1 MNQSLKPPMKV
12 TLLAA
17 LFASLIG
24 CAHLGPD
31 RQPPA
36 PAEPVVEAPAEPE
49 QPKEVVYGQFSTDSL
64 YSLLAA
70 EIAGQRNRFD
80 IALENYLEQARTTRD
95 AGVIARAM
103 QVAEFLGAHQQAKEM
118 ALLWVDVAP
127 NDPQALRAGALQLAR
142 AGEHGQ
148 AMQFMQRV
156 LNLHG
161 ETNFDFLALAAAQ
174 TDPQTRQSM
183 LQSLE
188 GLRQQYPDNAQIT
201 FSSALL
207 MQQDGRNEEALALLD
222 ALPDQVAS
230 QPTVMLQARLLADQ
244 GRTEQA
250 IEVLQEGL
258 RKFPDDTRM
267 RLLMAR
273 LLVAED
279 NMDAAATQFAA
290 LVQQNPDDAELLLT
304 LGLVNLENDDP
315 KAAIGY
321 LERADQ
327 ASPGNTLARYHLGL
341 AYQAIGDEQ
350 RAIQAWRSVG
360 PGNEFLTSRLQLAQ
374 TLARQERV
382 EELSEIMA
390 ADRSVYPQHALPL
403 YLLEIEALSAVDLQ
417 LALPRINQALGEFE
431 NNTDLLYTRAMLREQ
446 LGDDAGFEEDLRTII
461 AREPDNAMALNA
473 LGYTLADRNERLD
486 EALQLIE
493 RAHSLNPD
501 DPAIIDSLGWVHYR
515 RGDLQRAEAFL
526 RQAYR
531 AMPDQEVAAHLGEV
545 LWQQGRQREAV
556 QIWEEAMQDGA
567 DNSQIRTT
575 RERLEQS

>member
-17 LFASLIG
+17 LLAGLIG
-24 CAHLGPD
+24 CAHLAPE
-31 RQPPA
+31 RPAPA
-36 PAEPVVEAPAEPE
+36 PAEPAVASPPEPE
-49 QPKEVVYGQFSTDSL
+49 QAEQVVYGQFSKDSL
-64 YSLLAA
+64 YALLAA

-95 AGVIARAM
+95 AGVVARAM
-103 QVAEFLGAHQQAKEM
+103 QVAEFLGAHQQAKDM

-142 AGEHGQ
+142 AGEHEQ
-148 AMQFMQRV
+148 AMQLMQRV
-156 LNLHG
+156 LDLHG

-174 TDPQTRQSM
+174 TDAQTRQSM

-207 MQQDGRNEEALALLD
+207 MQQEGRNEEALALLE
-222 ALPDQVAS
+222 ALPDQAAS
-230 QPTVMLQARLLADQ
+230 QPTVMLQARLLADR

-250 IEVLQEGL
+250 IEILQEGL

-279 NMDAAATQFAA
+279 NMAAAATQFAE
-290 LVQQNPDDAELLLT
+290 LVRQNPDDTELLLT

-315 KAAIGY
+315 KAAIEY

-327 ASPGNTLARYHLGL
+327 ASPGNTVARYHLGL
-341 AYQAIGDEQ
+341 AYQAIGDDQ

-374 TLARQERV
+374 TLARQERI
-382 EELSEIMA
+382 EDLREIMA

-403 YLLEIEALSAVDLQ
+403 YLLEIEALSAADLQ
-417 LALPRINQALGEFE
+417 LALQRITQALDEFAG
-431 NNTDLLYTRAMLREQ
+431 NSDLLYTRAMLREQ
-446 LGDDAGFEEDLRTII
+446 LGDTAGFEEDLRAII

-493 RAHSLNPD
+493 RAHSLDPD

-545 LWQQGRQREAV
+545 LWQQGRRREAI

-567 DNSQIRTT
+567 DNSQIRDT
-575 RERLEQS
+575 RGRLEQS